1 MATSLASNFLK
12 AIILKKDVH
21 GVIDKELIYPLG
33 IDPHFDNQGTQCPTA
48 FLMFN
53 YQNIGF
59 NDLLDMFERDFMK
72 ESYDTTSGE
81 IFLGLGKKKEKHAK
95 EDFQSFNRELFKNVL
110 DQVDDKNDYS
120 ELYKKITGGVKS
132 SVKLGE
138 MIYTISQKIMTD
150 DYDKIDNSRKL
161 FAGIMTTALIAK
173 CASLNDETLAKQA
186 NGIDDFLAS
195 ALREALPE
203 EIGENS
209 SDIFDEICDLTRS
222 TLKKC
227 GLPEENVKKYFT
239 ALNIYDQAHS
249 TTTKKEEWNY
259 RFSVNP
265 DNTFIAFND
274 NGRITNYFHD
284 MRSINTTIQDMLD
297 ELKKNPS
304 NDTYAYSLIQ
314 KVGASLSKKTYPAD
328 KIDLESMSA
337 EDAQTVL
344 LTTLNLLST
353 IEKDIDPS
361 KKEAFDSLL
370 TTLMLPA
377 TEINNAI
384 TDQVKKNVVDKVKD
398 LCTTDPEISAV
409 PGISDII
416 DAESDESKIARLTAE
431 RNELSTEKSDLEK
444 EKTEKAEEIADLRAE
459 ITGLTAERD
468 DLSTKK
474 NDLEKEKAEKDEE
487 IADLRAEITGLTAER
502 DDLSTKKN
510 DLEKEKAEKD
520 EEIAR
525 LTAAVNATPRLKK
538 PQDPYK
544 MALGW
549 LKTEIRRMS
558 KKATKKGEYEEAEKL
573 NNLYTNIEFYK
584 NNIDP
589 NDLDSSIKKTNI
601 ANQRSLHIGMHYCSN
616 VAAFAIEKRD
626 DGTTIVDKKDVT
638 KSLREEI
645 IPQMLDDYGKSL

>member
-81 IFLGLGKKKEKHAK
+81 IFLGLGKKKDKHAK

-409 PGISDII
+409 PGISDMF
-416 DAESDESKIARLTAE
+416 TP
-431 RNELSTEKSDLEK
+431 
-444 EKTEKAEEIADLRAE
+444 KAEDA
-459 ITGLTAERD
+459 
-468 DLSTKK
+468 S
-474 NDLEKEKAEKDEE
+474 EKDEE
-487 IADLRAEITGLTAER
+487 IARLTAER

-549 LKTEIRRMS
+549 LKTEIKRMS
-558 KKATKKGEYEEAEKL
+558 KKATKEGEYEKAEKL
-573 NNLYTNIEFYK
+573 KGLYAD
-584 NNIDP
+584 IDWNKGKINP
-589 NDLDSSIKKTNI
+589 INSVKDIKATGTS
-601 ANQRSLHIGMHYCSN
+601 NQLSLYIGLNYCRG
-616 VAAFAIEKRD
+616 VAAFAVEKRD
-626 DGTTIVDKKDVT
+626 DGTTIVDKKDVK
-638 KSLREEI
+638 KSLREDV

>member
-239 ALNIYDQAHS
+239 ALNIYDQTHS
-249 TTTKKEEWNY
+249 TTTRKEE
-259 RFSVNP
+259 
-265 DNTFIAFND
+265 
-274 NGRITNYFHD
+274 
-284 MRSINTTIQDMLD
+284 
-297 ELKKNPS
+297 
-304 NDTYAYSLIQ
+304 
-314 KVGASLSKKTYPAD
+314 
-328 KIDLESMSA
+328 
-337 EDAQTVL
+337 
-344 LTTLNLLST
+344 
-353 IEKDIDPS
+353 
-361 KKEAFDSLL
+361 
-370 TTLMLPA
+370 
-377 TEINNAI
+377 
-384 TDQVKKNVVDKVKD
+384 
-398 LCTTDPEISAV
+398 
-409 PGISDII
+409 
-416 DAESDESKIARLTAE
+416 
-431 RNELSTEKSDLEK
+431 
-444 EKTEKAEEIADLRAE
+444 
-459 ITGLTAERD
+459 
-468 DLSTKK
+468 
-474 NDLEKEKAEKDEE
+474 
-487 IADLRAEITGLTAER
+487 
-502 DDLSTKKN
+502 
-510 DLEKEKAEKD
+510 
-520 EEIAR
+520 
-525 LTAAVNATPRLKK
+525 
-538 PQDPYK
+538 
-544 MALGW
+544 
-549 LKTEIRRMS
+549 
-558 KKATKKGEYEEAEKL
+558 
-573 NNLYTNIEFYK
+573 
-584 NNIDP
+584 
-589 NDLDSSIKKTNI
+589 
-601 ANQRSLHIGMHYCSN
+601 
-616 VAAFAIEKRD
+616 
-626 DGTTIVDKKDVT
+626 
-638 KSLREEI
+638 
-645 IPQMLDDYGKSL
+645 

>member
-81 IFLGLGKKKEKHAK
+81 IFLWLGKKKEKHAK

-239 ALNIYDQAHS
+239 ALNIYDQTHS
-249 TTTKKEEWNY
+249 TTTRKEEWNY

-353 IEKDIDPS
+353 VEKDIDPS
-361 KKEAFDSLL
+361 KKEAFDKLV
-370 TTLMLPA
+370 TTLVLPA
-377 TEINNAI
+377 TEIDGAL
-384 TDQVKKNVVDKVKD
+384 QEKKNVVDKVKD

-409 PGISDII
+409 PGISDMFTPKAE
-416 DAESDESKIARLTAE
+416 DASEKDKEIAR
-431 RNELSTEKSDLEK
+431 
-444 EKTEKAEEIADLRAE
+444 
-459 ITGLTAERD
+459 LTAERD

-474 NDLEKEKAEKDEE
+474 NDLE
-487 IADLRAEITGLTAER
+487 R
-502 DDLSTKKN
+502 
-510 DLEKEKAEKD
+510 EKAEKD

-549 LKTEIRRMS
+549 LKTEIKRMS
-558 KKATKKGEYEEAEKL
+558 KKATKEGEYEKAEKL
-573 NNLYTNIEFYK
+573 KGLYAD
-584 NNIDP
+584 IDWNKGKINP
-589 NDLDSSIKKTNI
+589 INSVKDIKATGTS
-601 ANQRSLHIGMHYCSN
+601 NQLSLYIGLNYCRG
-616 VAAFAIEKRD
+616 VAAFAVEKRD
-626 DGTTIVDKKDVT
+626 DGTTIVDKKDVK
-638 KSLREEI
+638 KSLREDV

>member
-239 ALNIYDQAHS
+239 ALNIYDQTHS

-409 PGISDII
+409 PGISDMFTPKAE
-416 DAESDESKIARLTAE
+416 DASEKDKEIAR
-431 RNELSTEKSDLEK
+431 
-444 EKTEKAEEIADLRAE
+444 
-459 ITGLTAERD
+459 LTAERD

-474 NDLEKEKAEKDEE
+474 NDLE
-487 IADLRAEITGLTAER
+487 R
-502 DDLSTKKN
+502 
-510 DLEKEKAEKD
+510 EKAEKD

-549 LKTEIRRMS
+549 LKTEIKRMS
-558 KKATKKGEYEEAEKL
+558 KKATKEGEYEKAEKL
-573 NNLYTNIEFYK
+573 KGLYAD
-584 NNIDP
+584 IDWNKGKINP
-589 NDLDSSIKKTNI
+589 INSVKDIKATGTS
-601 ANQRSLHIGMHYCSN
+601 NQLSLYIGLNYCRG
-616 VAAFAIEKRD
+616 VAAFAVEKRD
-626 DGTTIVDKKDVT
+626 DGTTIVDKKDVK
-638 KSLREEI
+638 KSLREDV

>member
-239 ALNIYDQAHS
+239 ALNIYDQTHS

-409 PGISDII
+409 PGISDMFTPK
-416 DAESDESKIARLTAE
+416 AVLKYPGQPLSIAL
-431 RNELSTEKSDLEK
+431 NWLEK
-444 EKTEKAEEIADLRAE
+444 AIKAKADDQAEGLAFASSKDPNDEIKNSEYSQIHKIIRK
-459 ITGLTAERD
+459 
-468 DLSTKK
+468 TKK
-474 NDLEKEKAEKDEE
+474 QFAEK
-487 IADLRAEITGLTAER
+487 
-502 DDLSTKKN
+502 
-510 DLEKEKAEKD
+510 
-520 EEIAR
+520 
-525 LTAAVNATPRLKK
+525 V
-538 PQDPYK
+538 QV
-544 MALGW
+544 
-549 LKTEIRRMS
+549 
-558 KKATKKGEYEEAEKL
+558 
-573 NNLYTNIEFYK
+573 
-584 NNIDP
+584 IDP
-589 NDLDSSIKKTNI
+589 NDPLVATKMTDDQFNNILDSLQVGRGKNKKVLNDNVKNVLRVGYNYCCQYAAQI
-601 ANQRSLHIGMHYCSN
+601 YSLGTAYSKD
-616 VAAFAIEKRD
+616 AEKQ
-626 DGTTIVDKKDVT
+626 
-638 KSLREEI
+638 LREQFNQGLEDTKDDKGNNVQGVAS
-645 IPQMLDDYGKSL
+645 QMLDGLNS

>member
-239 ALNIYDQAHS
+239 ALNIYDQTHS

-409 PGISDII
+409 TGISDMFTPKAE
-416 DAESDESKIARLTAE
+416 DASEKDKEIAR
-431 RNELSTEKSDLEK
+431 
-444 EKTEKAEEIADLRAE
+444 
-459 ITGLTAERD
+459 LTAERD

-474 NDLEKEKAEKDEE
+474 NDLE
-487 IADLRAEITGLTAER
+487 R
-502 DDLSTKKN
+502 
-510 DLEKEKAEKD
+510 EKAEKD

-558 KKATKKGEYEEAEKL
+558 KKATKKGEYEKAEKL
-573 NNLYTNIEFYK
+573 KGLYAD
-584 NNIDP
+584 IDWNKGKINP
-589 NDLDSSIKKTNI
+589 INSVKDIKATGTS
-601 ANQRSLHIGMHYCSN
+601 NQLSLYIGLNYCRG
-616 VAAFAIEKRD
+616 VAAFAVEKRD
-626 DGTTIVDKKDVT
+626 DGTTIVDKKDVK
-638 KSLREEI
+638 KSLREDV